1 MAMVDEPLYPIA
13 VLIDEL
19 KNEDIQLRLNSI
31 RRLSTIAR
39 ALGEERTR
47 KELIPFLSENNDD
60 EDEVLLAMAEEL
72 GVFIPYVGGVEHA
85 HVLLPPLET
94 LSTVE
99 ETCVRDKAVESLCRI
114 GAQMKENDIVDY
126 FIAVVKRL
134 AAGEWFTARV
144 SSCGLFHIAYPSATD
159 PLKTEL
165 RTIYGQLCQ
174 DDMPMVR
181 RAAASN
187 LGKFAATVEQS
198 HLKTEIMSIFDDLT
212 QDDQDSVRLLAV
224 EGCAALGKLLEPQDC
239 VAHILPVIVNFSQ
252 DKSWR
257 VRYMVANQL
266 YELCEAVGPEPTRA
280 DLVPAYVRLLR
291 DNEAEVR
298 IAAAGKVMKFCRILS
313 PQLAI
318 QHILPCV
325 KELSSDSSQHVRSA
339 LASVIMGMAPVLG
352 KDATIEQLLPIFLSL
367 LKDEFPDVRLNII
380 SKLDQVNQVSTIFVS
395 CFSCN

>member
-1 MAMVDEPLYPIA
+1 MIDEPLYPIA

-19 KNEDIQLRLNSI
+19 KNDDIQLRLNSI

-60 EDEVLLAMAEEL
+60 DDEVLLAMAEEL
-72 GVFIPYVGGVEHA
+72 GVFIPYVGGVEYA

-99 ETCVRDKAVESLCRI
+99 ETCVREKAVESLCRV
-114 GAQMKENDIVDY
+114 GSQMRESDLVDH
-126 FIAVVKRL
+126 FISLVKRL

-144 SSCGLFHIAYPSATD
+144 SACGVFHIAYPSAPD
-159 PLKTEL
+159 MLKTEL
-165 RTIYGQLCQ
+165 RSLYTQLCQ

-181 RAAASN
+181 RAAATN
-187 LGKFAATVEQS
+187 LGKFAATVES
-198 HLKTEIMSIFDDLT
+198 AHLKTDVMSMFEDLT

-239 VAHILPVIVNFSQ
+239 VQHILPVIVNFSQ

-266 YELCEAVGPEPTRA
+266 YELCEAVGPEPTRTE
-280 DLVPAYVRLLR
+280 LVPAYVRLLR

-298 IAAAGKVMKFCRILS
+298 IAAAGKVTKFCRILN
-313 PQLAI
+313 PEIAI

-352 KDATIEQLLPIFLSL
+352 KVR
-367 LKDEFPDVRLNII
+367 EFANRDVLVHNAQIHFSI
-380 SKLDQVNQVSTIFVS
+380 LMIMTMSN
-395 CFSCN
+395 CFSS